1 MSYVENRTQA
11 RAGGSDDVVVENR
24 TQARAGGSDDVV
36 VENRTQ
42 ARAGGSD
49 DVVVVMQS
57 TIVEVALSPRSR
69 IG

>member
-1 MSYVENRTQA
+1 MSY
-11 RAGGSDDVVVENR
+11 
-24 TQARAGGSDDVV
+24 